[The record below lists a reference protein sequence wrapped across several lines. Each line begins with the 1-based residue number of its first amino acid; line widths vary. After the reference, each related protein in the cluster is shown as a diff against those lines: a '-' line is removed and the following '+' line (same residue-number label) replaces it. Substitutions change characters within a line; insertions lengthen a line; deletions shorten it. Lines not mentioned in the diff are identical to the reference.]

1 MGEEARGT
9 MASMK
14 ASREK
19 REPVVCF
26 PGLTFFVPEIAGK
39 GASEGFL
46 LDHHMMSLDMLL
58 PEQDLWLEKDL
69 LSTVFGSLVEEWVAT
84 FERAALIVTFEVFR
98 KKPRAAA

>member
-58 PEQDLWLEKDL
+58 PEQDLWLEYAP
-69 LSTVFGSLVEEWVAT
+69 LSIVFGSLVEEWVAT
-84 FERAALIVTFEVFR
+84 FERAALIVTFDVFR